1 MNYHQSAAEQEVII
15 NFDRA
20 GDEANLYTADPV
32 WIRKLDKLVAEYPES
47 FKVRRQETYQ
57 GEVIAK
63 DYTFP
68 KRFITLRTK
77 ETRRTL
83 TEEQRKK
90 KVEQMQALNTKRTS
104 VNQP

>member
-32 WIRKLDKLVAEYPES
+32 WIRKMDKLVAEYPES

-63 DYTFP
+63 DYIFP

-77 ETRRTL
+77 DVETKITEEERTRRS
-83 TEEQRKK
+83 ERMKAMRAKQKAGNK
-90 KVEQMQALNTKRTS
+90 D
-104 VNQP
+104 

>member
-1 MNYHQSAAEQEVII
+1 MVYHQSATEQEIII

-32 WIRKLDKLVAEYPES
+32 WIRKMDKLVAEYPDT
-47 FKVRRQETYQ
+47 FKVRRKETYK

-68 KRFITLRTK
+68 KKLISIRKKLREYTM
-77 ETRRTL
+77 
-83 TEEQRKK
+83 TEEQR
-90 KVEQMQALNTKRTS
+90 QMAVKRLAAFR
-104 VNQP
+104 N